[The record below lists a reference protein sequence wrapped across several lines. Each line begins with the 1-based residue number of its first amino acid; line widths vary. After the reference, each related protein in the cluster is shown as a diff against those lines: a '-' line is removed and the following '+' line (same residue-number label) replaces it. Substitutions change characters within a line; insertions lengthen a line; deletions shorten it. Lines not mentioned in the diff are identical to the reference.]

1 MMIRR
6 TASTALLII
15 ALLLGCAD
23 LASATPHH
31 RTPVSATHHRAPNRQ
46 ERADLAMIQRVDP
59 HGGCHLEWDGIWVP
73 AHRTLRG
80 KHRGHMVRGH
90 WKQAWYEVICAR

>member
-23 LASATPHH
+23 IASAHTHRHH

-46 ERADLAMIQRVDP
+46 ERADLATIRGIDP
-59 HGGCHLEWDGIWVP
+59 NGGCHLEWDGTWVP
-73 AHRTLRG
+73 AHYT
-80 KHRGHMVRGH
+80 KKGHHVKGH
-90 WKQAWYEVICAR
+90 WRNAWYEVICAR